1 MSLRKNLLLCLCF
14 MAAAVISTAVQG
26 PSSERE
32 RLPVASSYSA
42 APQGCKA
49 LYLVLEELGLP
60 VSRFR
65 KPFQNLG
72 SQQGG
77 LIVVDARRIPFSG
90 RELDKLKEWIKSGN
104 QFVLFQG
111 DTWRGGQAESRKKLP
126 EPGTEKFF
134 SDRSLPARR
143 FGLELKL
150 FPESSRDTVP
160 VSSKELEDVSEL
172 NVSKHARWEST
183 PQGWT
188 ALVSDKAG
196 PVVVSMKMGKGQV
209 IAISD
214 PTMIQNRF
222 IDQAQNVRLIPALML
237 GKGRPLHILFD
248 EYHHG
253 HALSESCWGYI
264 GSSIFAWIILQS
276 AVCLALFFYSGRA
289 GRVGRYLSLDRP
301 LGRSSLEHVDSMA
314 NVFASCKAGSVALEA
329 VLQRFLSGISRKSGV
344 PINRLERD
352 GIDSGLLGDS
362 AAHEISGLIR
372 DCRNAIKSNDDS
384 DHVVRLARRL
394 SEMQSNLG
402 DSLRRGGG
410 TVWLSNL
417 ETSTVCP

>member
-1 MSLRKNLLLCLCF
+1 MSLRKNLLLFLCLL
-14 MAAAVISTAVQG
+14 AAAVISTAVQG
-26 PSSERE
+26 PYSERE

-77 LIVVDARRIPFSG
+77 LIVADARRIPFTA
-90 RELDKLKEWIKSGN
+90 RELDKLEEWIKNGN
-104 QFVLFQG
+104 RFVLFQG
-111 DTWRGGQAESRKKLP
+111 DAWRAGQNESRKNGP
-126 EPGTEKFF
+126 EPGTQRSF

-143 FGLELKL
+143 FGLELKR
-150 FPESSRDTVP
+150 FSDSSRAKVP
-160 VSSKELEDVSEL
+160 VSSKELEEVTEL
-172 NVSKHARWEST
+172 NVSKRARWEST

-188 ALVSDKAG
+188 ALVSDNAG
-196 PVVVSMKMGKGQV
+196 PVVVSMKMGKGQI

-214 PTMIQNRF
+214 PTMVQNRF

-237 GKGRPLHILFD
+237 GKGRPVHILFD

-253 HALSESCWGYI
+253 HAISESFWGYI

-289 GRVGRYLSLDRP
+289 GRVGRYLPLNRP
-301 LGRSSLEHVDSMA
+301 VGRSSLEHVDSMV

-344 PINRLERD
+344 PVNRLERD
-352 GIDSGLLGDS
+352 GVDSRLLGDS

-384 DHVVRLARRL
+384 EQVVRLARRL
-394 SEMQSNLG
+394 SEMQSKLG
-402 DSLRRGGG
+402 DALRRPGLRHG
-410 TVWLSNL
+410 VAFK
-417 ETSTVCP
+417 P